1 LQNTQDDDLKIPISD
16 KLKMTIEQKE
26 ELQHEYQSQLLMY
39 NIMILSAYYVEIPNF
54 IAQKKRKYRLIMA
67 RVSQR
72 LLDNYQELANY
83 WLFLSNFYK
92 C

>member
-1 LQNTQDDDLKIPISD
+1 
-16 KLKMTIEQKE
+16 MTIEQKE